1 VSQEPATPDLEE
13 VFRRANA
20 AVGRRDFDA
29 ALAAYRSD
37 AVWDASA
44 TGVGVF
50 EGPEAIRG
58 FFEDWFLAY
67 EDFEQ
72 VIEEFHD
79 LGNGTTLVVLLQRAR
94 PKASRASVELRYAM
108 VVIWSDGFILRVMS
122 YTDIDEA
129 RAAAER
135 LAEERGR

>member
-1 VSQEPATPDLEE
+1 MIEESTTPNLEE

-29 ALAAYRSD
+29 ALAMYTPD

-50 EGPEAIRG
+50 DGPEAIRG

-67 EDFEQ
+67 EGFEQ

-79 LGNGTTLVVLLQRAR
+79 LGNGTTLVVLVQRAR
-94 PKASRASVELRYAM
+94 LKASRASVELRYAM

-129 RAAAER
+129 RTAAER
-135 LAEERGR
+135 LPQERG